1 MDFKKDL
8 KRIIILAVAAGVFG
22 ISLIIGFVS
31 DSFENLGGFGKA
43 MKLSGPTFLNVLI
56 AVSFLVAV
64 NCLIQLLLGLLKK
77 GSNRSKTM
85 STVISSLV
93 KYAVVIVGFCWVL
106 RIMGV
111 NISTIVAS
119 LGIAALV
126 LGFGAESLIAD
137 VVTGF
142 FFLFENQFNVGD
154 IIEVDGF
161 RGTVESIEIRTV
173 SIKDAG
179 GNVKII
185 NNSQLKN
192 VINRSKQGSVAVS
205 TIGVSYSVDLDELEK
220 KLPAML
226 EAIKGAHPGVFIG
239 AVSYMGVD
247 ELASSSVVLKFKAE
261 VSESNI
267 FTGRRLLNKELKC
280 AFDRAGIEIPFPQLD
295 VHTK

>member
-1 MDFKKDL
+1 
-8 KRIIILAVAAGVFG
+8 
-22 ISLIIGFVS
+22 
-31 DSFENLGGFGKA
+31 
-43 MKLSGPTFLNVLI
+43 
-56 AVSFLVAV
+56 
-64 NCLIQLLLGLLKK
+64 
-77 GSNRSKTM
+77 
-85 STVISSLV
+85 
-93 KYAVVIVGFCWVL
+93 
-106 RIMGV
+106 MGV

-161 RGTVESIEIRTV
+161 RGTVESIEIRTI

-185 NNSQLKN
+185 NNSKLIN

-205 TIGVSYSVDLDELEK
+205 TISISYSTDLDELEK
-220 KLPAML
+220 KLPDML
-226 EAIKGAHPGVFIG
+226 EKIKEAHPEVFVG
-239 AVSYMGVD
+239 AVSYMGVE
-247 ELASSSVVLKFKAE
+247 ELADSGVVLKFKAE
-261 VSESNI
+261 VSEANI
-267 FTGRRLLNKELKC
+267 FAGRRLLNKELKC
-280 AFDRAGIEIPFPQLD
+280 AFDRAGIVIPFPQLD

>member
-1 MDFKKDL
+1 
-8 KRIIILAVAAGVFG
+8 
-22 ISLIIGFVS
+22 
-31 DSFENLGGFGKA
+31 
-43 MKLSGPTFLNVLI
+43 
-56 AVSFLVAV
+56 
-64 NCLIQLLLGLLKK
+64 
-77 GSNRSKTM
+77 
-85 STVISSLV
+85 
-93 KYAVVIVGFCWVL
+93 
-106 RIMGV
+106 
-111 NISTIVAS
+111 

-161 RGTVESIEIRTV
+161 RGTVESIEIRTI

-226 EAIKGAHPGVFIG
+226 EAIKGAHPEVFIG